1 MILERGF
8 QHKIYIDEGKLSTVD
23 IMLMEEYFAKTG
35 NLLSIKV
42 LVMMID
48 LWGWS
53 MNHTINNSIV
63 ILVLANLSYS
73 FSIQRQFP

>member
-1 MILERGF
+1 
-8 QHKIYIDEGKLSTVD
+8 
-23 IMLMEEYFAKTG
+23 MLMEEYFAKTG

-53 MNHTINNSIV
+53 MNHTIVLV
-63 ILVLANLSYS
+63 ILELADLTFRFRLFVSD
-73 FSIQRQFP
+73 F

>member
-8 QHKIYIDEGKLSTVD
+8 QHKIYIDEGKLSTVV
-23 IMLMEEYFAKTG
+23 MLMEEYFAKTG

-53 MNHTINNSIV
+53 MNHTIV
-63 ILVLANLSYS
+63 ILEKHSV
-73 FSIQRQFP
+73 RR

>member
-8 QHKIYIDEGKLSTVD
+8 QHKIYIDEGKLSTVV

-53 MNHTINNSIV
+53 MNHTIV
-63 ILVLANLSYS
+63 ILELADLTFRFRLFVSD
-73 FSIQRQFP
+73 F

>member
-1 MILERGF
+1 MIPERGF
-8 QHKIYIDEGKLSTVD
+8 QHKIYIDEGKLSTVV

-53 MNHTINNSIV
+53 MNHTINNRDLGSRK
-63 ILVLANLSYS
+63 SE
-73 FSIQRQFP
+73 F

>member
-1 MILERGF
+1 
-8 QHKIYIDEGKLSTVD
+8 
-23 IMLMEEYFAKTG
+23 MLMEEYFAKTG

-53 MNHTINNSIV
+53 MNHTIV
-63 ILVLANLSYS
+63 ILELADLTFR
-73 FSIQRQFP
+73 FSLFVYDF

>member
-53 MNHTINNSIV
+53 MNHTINNSHPG
-63 ILVLANLSYS
+63 SGKS
-73 FSIQRQFP
+73 EF